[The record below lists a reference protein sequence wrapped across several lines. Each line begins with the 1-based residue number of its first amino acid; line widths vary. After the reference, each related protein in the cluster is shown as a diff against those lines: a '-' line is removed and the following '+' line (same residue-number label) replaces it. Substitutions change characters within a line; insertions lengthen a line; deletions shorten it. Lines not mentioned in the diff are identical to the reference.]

1 MKKLITI
8 LLCILL
14 YVMTA
19 NAATYYVN
27 TSLATGNNDG
37 SSWSNA
43 FKTFDAA
50 ATAATNNAGV
60 DNVYI
65 KGSFSKSSAWNISV
79 DNYYGSFAGTES
91 SPADRPLNDND
102 GNGII
107 ESWEFK
113 YPTTFTS
120 TNNATAINGSAAILD
135 GFTITHTGTVNSA
148 TAMTTLISPI
158 GQTVQNCVFTGST
171 LSYGATTAYTNG
183 NGGCL
188 LKVLGTF
195 QNNLIEKNNVTIT
208 YTTTATGSTD
218 LRLFPILEVNLPSSG
233 SLAVQV
239 SSCIF
244 RNNKVAITNNG
255 TAGTVDNLRGMI
267 LTVNHPNTAGLT
279 GISATFSDCIIHN
292 NEASYTGTIVSTK
305 SAIATSL
312 VLSSSSSLDNFIN
325 CIFANNK
332 STNIVS
338 CFVATS
344 TGNVVHKAY
353 NNVFWN
359 NQNNSTGVSIYSQ
372 SAQNASTVF
381 NNNYLDI
388 SKLGSWGSAWGA
400 NNQTNLSTS
409 NTGANSP
416 LFKAPP
422 LSSGS
427 NIIGSFQSSGTELT
441 AINQADWR
449 ITASTSYLYHVG
461 AATGTTGISTDKA
474 GLAFIS
480 ANPSVGAYEAT
491 PILSTSSVSSIAS
504 TTATSGGTISFD
516 GGSSITTTGVCWST
530 SQNPTTAN
538 SKTMDGATSGTF
550 TGNMTGLIGGTTYYV
565 RAYATNA
572 NHTAYGMQTSF
583 ATSSSKPEPTNQVTN
598 FATGTITSS
607 AIPLTF
613 TAAAAGSQSPDGYLI
628 KMSTAS
634 VTDPVDGTDPADLT
648 TLTGG
653 VANVKATISPV
664 SSFSGLSAGTLYHYK
679 IYSYTNF
686 GTDINFNTTS
696 APSLDM
702 YTSTNPV
709 TGVALTPTSSTT
721 ADISW
726 TAASG
731 YNATNHSTLV
741 FVKASASAIT
751 LGSPT
756 YAPSSYTASTVLTA
770 GSTGTAYQGDG
781 SAYCVYNGDGTNV
794 SITGLTGNTTYQV
807 LVYTVVD
814 ASNTGGAN
822 SYSSGATASGLT
834 YKKEPVS
841 SPTNF
846 AKGTVSSSAISITWT
861 ASVPNSQGPDGYLL
875 IGKQGSSIS
884 TTPTDGVDPTDV
896 TAFTSGLANV
906 KITPGSA
913 TSASSFTNMTAGTM
927 YYYRIYPYTN
937 SGTHIDYKT
946 GNNTSLQIAT
956 SPNPVT
962 GVNISSIDAT
972 NMTVGWTT
980 PISNSAT
987 NHGIYVFVKAASAIT
1002 EGTPTLPAYTTYT
1015 ANTVF
1020 GSGTAYQGDAS
1031 AYCVYKGD
1039 GNSVS
1044 ISGLSVN
1051 TTYYVLIYSVFD
1063 NNSGSYNNTDGTN
1076 SYSISATT
1084 SATTGNP
1091 IINGAAT
1098 ATAFTTTYGTAST
1111 TQTFSVSGSY
1121 LSSSISATAP
1131 TGFEVSS
1138 DGTTYASYTTILRSG
1153 SVASGTL
1160 YVRLKADANVSGS
1173 YDSKNIVLECTPT
1186 TVNITTASSGNSVSP
1201 KGLTI
1206 SSASAVNK
1214 VYDGNNSATITGTLS
1229 GVINSDD
1236 VTLSGTGTFN
1246 DNTVGDTKAVTS
1258 TSSLG
1263 GAKAN
1268 NYSLTQPT
1276 SLTANIYPVTSTF
1289 SKNGISNW
1297 SSATEWTYT
1306 PLAAT
1311 DLVISSGELII
1322 DQTPITVNSITVNPG
1337 GKLTLASGKTLI
1349 AGTIMLQS
1357 DGTNGTATFVDN
1369 GGTLSASATVQQYL
1383 TGGRNW
1389 YISSPLSGA
1398 TSTVFSATNSN
1409 PLYYY
1414 DETAAINASA
1424 NAWTQIKTTGTALTP
1439 TTGYVANMDATVL
1452 SNQSNVVTFTG
1463 GSLNTGNIST
1473 GQNGV
1478 PALTYT
1484 DNNYKKGFNLVGN
1497 PYPSYLDWDNVT
1509 KANVMGSIWLRTKVS
1524 NTYLFDTYNAS
1535 GQLGTSN
1542 SGIPVNNHI
1551 PPMQAF
1557 WVRATSSGASL
1568 SFDNSMRSHKGS
1580 QTTGSGETATTIND
1594 RIFKAPATIALSQS
1608 VLRLQVSNGTLSDE
1622 AILYSNP
1629 NALNSFDDYDTPKMF
1644 VNSTSVAEIYTL
1656 AGQEQLAINGL
1667 STIPTDTEIPLGFTS
1682 GTAGTF
1688 SIKASQFSNFEAGT
1702 RIILKDY
1709 ADQNNPIVT
1718 DLTDGSSYSFGS
1730 GATSNN
1736 ISRFTLTFR
1745 APSVATGINP
1755 ESNSNLWISSHN
1767 GQVVLNGA
1775 AKGASL
1781 EVFNTVGQKV
1791 ISKNITEST
1800 VQLKNNLAAGAYLVK
1815 VSNAGKTITRKII
1828 ID

>member
-65 KGSFSKSSAWNISV
+65 KGSFSKSSALNISV

-171 LSYGATTAYTNG
+171 LSYGATTAYTNS

-208 YTTTATGSTD
+208 YSSATGD
-218 LRLFPILEVNLPSSG
+218 IRLFPILEVNLPTSG
-233 SLAVQV
+233 TLAVQV
-239 SSCIF
+239 NSCIF
-244 RNNKVAITNNG
+244 RNNKVSITNNG
-255 TAGTVDNLRGMI
+255 ASGTVDNLRGMI

-279 GISATFSDCIIHN
+279 AISATFSDCIIHN

-312 VLSSSSSLDNFIN
+312 VLSQSSSLDNFIN

-332 STNIVS
+332 TTNLQS

-372 SAQNASTVF
+372 ALQNVSTVF

-388 SKLGSWGSAWGA
+388 SKLGTWTNGWGV

-441 AINQADWR
+441 AITQADWR

-461 AATGTTGISTDKA
+461 AATGTTGILTDKA

-530 SQNPTTAN
+530 TQNPTTAN
-538 SKTMDGATSGTF
+538 SKTTDGATSGTF

-598 FATGTITSS
+598 FAAGTITSS

-628 KMSTAS
+628 KMSTGS
-634 VTDPVDGTDPADLT
+634 LTDPVDGTDPADLT

-664 SSFSGLSAGTLYHYK
+664 SSFTGLSAGTLYHYK

-686 GTDINFNTTS
+686 GSDINFNTTS

-751 LGSPT
+751 LGSPSN
-756 YAPSSYTASTVLTA
+756 APGSYTASTVLTA

-1098 ATAFTTTYGTAST
+1098 ATAFTTTYGTEST
-1111 TQTFSVSGSY
+1111 AQTFSVSGSY

-1214 VYDGNNSATITGTLS
+1214 VYDGNNSATISGTLS

-1263 GAKAN
+1263 GAKAD

-1289 SKNGISNW
+1289 SKSGTSNW
-1297 SSATEWTYT
+1297 STATEWTYA

-1311 DLVISSGELII
+1311 NLVISSGELII
-1322 DQTPITVNSITVNPG
+1322 DQTPVTVNSITVNPG
-1337 GKLTLASGKTLI
+1337 AKLTLASAKILT

-1369 GGTLSASATVQQYL
+1369 GGTLSATATVQQYL

-1389 YISSPLSGA
+1389 YFTSPVTSA
-1398 TSTVFSATNSN
+1398 TSNVV
-1409 PLYYY
+1409 
-1414 DETAAINASA
+1414 
-1424 NAWTQIKTTGTALTP
+1424 TGTVGNQLWSYSEPGYNWNPITATDSTLHVGN
-1439 TTGYVANMDATVL
+1439 GYVANLAIEGAL
-1452 SNQSNVVTFTG
+1452 SFTG
-1463 GSLNTGNIST
+1463 TLNTGNQQVSLIRT
-1473 GQNGV
+1473 ENGK
-1478 PALTYT
+1478 A
-1484 DNNYKKGFNLVGN
+1484 KRGFNLIGN
-1497 PYPSYLDWDNVT
+1497 PYPSYLDPTTVINSAPEMENTVWYRIKVSSTYHFETVNTTSGIGTNNNGAGAVT
-1509 KANVMGSIWLRTKVS
+1509 KN
-1524 NTYLFDTYNAS
+1524 
-1535 GQLGTSN
+1535 
-1542 SGIPVNNHI
+1542 I

-1557 WVRATSSGASL
+1557 WVRIAPTYTAKSL
-1568 SFDNSMRSHKGS
+1568 TFTNAMRSHEAGTNRLRVKELNT
-1580 QTTGSGETATTIND
+1580 QQI
-1594 RIFKAPATIALSQS
+1594 
-1608 VLRLQVSNGTLSDE
+1608 VRLQVSNGISSDE
-1622 AILYSNP
+1622 AVLYSDP
-1629 NALNSFDDYDTPKMF
+1629 NASGSYDAYDSQKMTNSIASIP
-1644 VNSTSVAEIYTL
+1644 EIYTL
-1656 AGQEQLAINGL
+1656 AGTEQLAINGL
-1667 STIPTDTEIPLGFTS
+1667 DVIPYDTELPIGFTT
-1682 GTAGTF
+1682 GQAGTNF
-1688 SIKASQFSNFEAGT
+1688 SIKASQFSNFETG
-1702 RIILKDY
+1702 IQILLHDY
-1709 ADQNNPIVT
+1709 LLNTTQDLAMAD
-1718 DLTDGSSYSFGS
+1718 YSFTS
-1730 GATSNN
+1730 DAVATST
-1736 ISRFTLTFR
+1736 RFTVLFK
-1745 APSVATGINP
+1745 APSVTTGINP
-1755 ESNSNLWISSHN
+1755 NSNANIWISLAN
-1767 GQVVLNGA
+1767 NQILVNGA
-1775 AKGASL
+1775 SG
-1781 EVFNTVGQKV
+1781 
-1791 ISKNITEST
+1791 EST
-1800 VQLKNNLAAGAYLVK
+1800 VAVYNAVGQRLVSQHLTA
-1815 VSNAGKTITRKII
+1815 SNRSLGTFVPGVYMVTVTNSGKTITQKII
-1828 ID
+1828 VD

>member
-65 KGSFSKSSAWNISV
+65 KGSFSESSAWNISV

-195 QNNLIEKNNVTIT
+195 QNNLIEKNNVSIT
-208 YTTTATGSTD
+208 YGTTDIKIA
-218 LRLFPILEVNLPSSG
+218 PILDVNCPGSG
-233 SLAVQV
+233 TPAV
-239 SSCIF
+239 SISGCIF
-244 RNNKVAITNNG
+244 RNNKVTISNTGAAAAPSNLKGTILNITANDP
-255 TAGTVDNLRGMI
+255 AASV
-267 LTVNHPNTAGLT
+267 
-279 GISATFSDCIIHN
+279 TFSNLLVHN
-292 NEASYTGTIVSTK
+292 NEVNYTGSASFATATRASIAGSLNFGSSYTSDTY
-305 SAIATSL
+305 
-312 VLSSSSSLDNFIN
+312 IN
-325 CIFANNK
+325 CLFANNK
-332 STNIVS
+332 MVNLLS
-338 CFVATS
+338 CMHVMNNTHII
-344 TGNVVHKAY
+344 HKGY
-353 NNVFWN
+353 NNCFWN
-359 NQNNSTGVSIYSQ
+359 NQNNSSSVSMTSSGTQISGCILD
-372 SAQNASTVF
+372 
-381 NNNYLDI
+381 NNYLDATT
-388 SKLGSWGSAWGA
+388 SGTWGIGVWGA

-491 PILSTSSVSSIAS
+491 PILTTSSVTSIAS

-538 SKTMDGATSGTF
+538 SKTTDGATSGTF

-583 ATSSSKPEPTNQVTN
+583 ATSSSKPEPTYQVTN

-628 KMSTAS
+628 KMSTGS
-634 VTDPVDGTDPADLT
+634 LTDPLDGTDPADLT

-664 SSFSGLSAGTLYHYK
+664 SSFTGLSAGTLYHYK

-686 GTDINFNTTS
+686 GSDINFNTTS

-751 LGSPT
+751 LGSPSN
-756 YAPSSYTASTVLTA
+756 APGSYTASTVLTA

-807 LVYTVVD
+807 LIYTVVD

-946 GNNTSLQIAT
+946 GNNASLQIAT

-1111 TQTFSVSGSY
+1111 AQTFSVSGSY

-1214 VYDGNNSATITGTLS
+1214 VYDGNNSATISGTLS

-1424 NAWTQIKTTGTALTP
+1424 NAWTQIKTTGTALTL

-1452 SNQSNVVTFTG
+1452 SNQSNGVTFTG

-1702 RIILKDY
+1702 KIILKDY
-1709 ADQNNPIVT
+1709 ADINNPIIA
-1718 DLTDGSSYSFGS
+1718 DMTDGISYSFTS
-1730 GATSNN
+1730 TATNN
-1736 ISRFTLTFR
+1736 NTSRFTLTFK
-1745 APSVATGINP
+1745 APSVTTGISH
-1755 ESNSNLWISSHN
+1755 ESNGNVWISICKD
-1767 GQVVLNGA
+1767 QIVLNSMTNGA
-1775 AKGASL
+1775 TL
-1781 EVFNTVGQKV
+1781 DIFNIIGQKV
-1791 ISKNITEST
+1791 ISRIMTEST
-1800 VQLKNNLAAGAYLVK
+1800 VQLNKNLPVGTYLVK
-1815 VSNAGKTITRKII
+1815 LTNKGKSITGKII
-1828 ID
+1828 VD